1 MTATEIIREIDCL
14 PPAELAKVVRHTKK
28 LEEVRQ
34 LSPEEIGV
42 LVDQFVEA
50 TDPTEVERLRETI
63 TQGFYGR
70 R

>member
-1 MTATEIIREIDCL
+1 M
-14 PPAELAKVVRHTKK
+14 RHTKK
-28 LEEVRQ
+28 LEELRQ

-63 TQGFYGR
+63 THGFYGR